1 MLLERV
7 LGVAA
12 QAVLGVVARLLGT
25 LLGSCALAVDVVG
38 RLAGLRAGLALGLGG
53 LAAGVGGG
61 HGCGLGGC
69 VWSWLGCLAGV
80 LVRSGRMLGEWMG
93 REGGGAMAE

>member
-1 MLLERV
+1 MLLKSV

-12 QAVLGVVARLLGT
+12 QAVLGVVARLLSA

-38 RLAGLRAGLALGLGG
+38 GLAGLRSGLALGLGG

-61 HGCGLGGC
+61 HGCGLGC
-69 VWSWLGCLAGV
+69 VFVGVGSLVGV
-80 LVRSGRMLGEWMG
+80 LVRSGRMLGE
-93 REGGGAMAE
+93 

>member
-1 MLLERV
+1 MLLKSV

-12 QAVLGVVARLLGT
+12 QAVLGVVARLLSA

-38 RLAGLRAGLALGLGG
+38 RLAGLRSGLALGLGG

-61 HGCGLGGC
+61 HGCGLG
-69 VWSWLGCLAGV
+69 VV
-80 LVRSGRMLGEWMG
+80 FV
-93 REGGGAMAE
+93 GG

>member
-1 MLLERV
+1 MLLKSV

-12 QAVLGVVARLLGT
+12 QAILGVVARLLSA

-53 LAAGVGGG
+53 LATGVGGG
-61 HGCGLGGC
+61 HGCVLGGC
-69 VWSWLGCLAGV
+69 VWGGWLGVWWVC
-80 LVRSGRMLGEWMG
+80 
-93 REGGGAMAE
+93 

>member
-61 HGCGLGGC
+61 HDCGLGGLC
-69 VWSWLGCLAGV
+69 VGYGLGVWWVC
-80 LVRSGRMLGEWMG
+80 
-93 REGGGAMAE
+93 